1 MISSTAT
8 MKPYEISLATG
19 DKAVMCYYE
28 RIYRIEGEKEK
39 KLHSYNFQSERPLFC
54 QLCSVTL
61 EPCDIYLAAGNDAHQ
76 NNRTSAY
83 LDDAIRI
90 CVLQ

>member
-39 KLHSYNFQSERPLFC
+39 NYIPTIFNLNGCYFVSALF
-54 QLCSVTL
+54 SD
-61 EPCDIYLAAGNDAHQ
+61 P
-76 NNRTSAY
+76 
-83 LDDAIRI
+83 
-90 CVLQ
+90 